1 MISKQSGIWKERVV
15 APEEVLKQIKPGMTI
30 FVGTGLAEPQTLLK
44 HLMNS
49 KEANLRDLTLI
60 QLVSLGDTISLESLR
75 SRKYRLKTFY
85 SGWVSE
91 KACKEGL
98 VDLMPCRYSQIPIF
112 IESKHIPIN
121 VTFVQISSPD
131 ESGFCSLGVAVDLAR
146 QAMEQ
151 ATIVVGEIN
160 PGMPCILG
168 DTFVS
173 VNEFD
178 YLVNSTSDPMYYNRW
193 PVDDV
198 INQVAANIASVIED
212 GDCILFSVGPL
223 FEALGKQLVN
233 KKNLGVHSPFFT
245 DALMDLVKSGAV
257 TNRYK
262 GNFRHKSL
270 ASYALGTKTLLDWLN
285 MNPLVE
291 FQGIE
296 KVFSPVFIAQN
307 SKFISIIHVRKVDL
321 TGRIV
326 LHTNKGNIPA
336 GPVDIIDFL
345 NGSEMSRAGHSVFA
359 LPSRNLKGE
368 PNIKLSVESY
378 PNQLNHRES
387 VDMVVTEYGVANI
400 KWRTIR
406 EHTQALIEIA
416 HPDDRKKLIEEAKT
430 EKLLY
435 PDQIFLADSAH
446 YYPKYIKENQRFKDK
461 VDVSFRPIK
470 PSDEEEMRRLFYR
483 FSDNAVYYRY
493 FTSLEVMPHSKMQ
506 KYVNVDYSNI
516 MSIVGL
522 VGKLDEEH
530 IIAEARYSKYPKS
543 QYADI
548 AFIVDEDYKGL
559 GIATYLYK
567 MLIRIAKEKGLK
579 GFKAGVLSSNKSMM
593 KVFEKSDIP
602 FEAKIEQGVYE
613 ITIPF

>member
-291 FQGIE
+291 FQG
-296 KVFSPVFIAQN
+296 
-307 SKFISIIHVRKVDL
+307 
-321 TGRIV
+321 
-326 LHTNKGNIPA
+326 
-336 GPVDIIDFL
+336 
-345 NGSEMSRAGHSVFA
+345 
-359 LPSRNLKGE
+359 
-368 PNIKLSVESY
+368 
-378 PNQLNHRES
+378 
-387 VDMVVTEYGVANI
+387 
-400 KWRTIR
+400 
-406 EHTQALIEIA
+406 
-416 HPDDRKKLIEEAKT
+416 
-430 EKLLY
+430 
-435 PDQIFLADSAH
+435 
-446 YYPKYIKENQRFKDK
+446 
-461 VDVSFRPIK
+461 
-470 PSDEEEMRRLFYR
+470 
-483 FSDNAVYYRY
+483 
-493 FTSLEVMPHSKMQ
+493 
-506 KYVNVDYSNI
+506 
-516 MSIVGL
+516 
-522 VGKLDEEH
+522 
-530 IIAEARYSKYPKS
+530 
-543 QYADI
+543 
-548 AFIVDEDYKGL
+548 
-559 GIATYLYK
+559 
-567 MLIRIAKEKGLK
+567 
-579 GFKAGVLSSNKSMM
+579 
-593 KVFEKSDIP
+593 
-602 FEAKIEQGVYE
+602 
-613 ITIPF
+613 